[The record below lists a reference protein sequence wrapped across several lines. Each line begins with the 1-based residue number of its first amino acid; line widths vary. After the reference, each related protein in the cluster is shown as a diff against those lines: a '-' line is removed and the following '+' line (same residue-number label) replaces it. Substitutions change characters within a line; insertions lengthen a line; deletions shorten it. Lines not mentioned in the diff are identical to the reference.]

1 MKPITNMD
9 ISAQNQGDDSPSV
22 NSPQQPGIR
31 ADLDECLNYASWQ
44 NSVPFLKSLEVHNH
58 SAETLTDL
66 VLSMH
71 TEPEFARPKQWQ
83 FDRIKPQTSI
93 KVNDLL
99 VDLDP
104 AYLNGLNEA
113 ERGQVC
119 FSLQQGETKLAER
132 IDDVRVL
139 ARDEWGGFNAMADLL
154 AAFVMPND
162 PAIARILK
170 AASEILAQH
179 GHASALDGYQQQDPA
194 RAYMQGAAIWSA
206 VAAEGLS
213 YTNPPK
219 SFETVGQKT
228 RRPSTILKDGLATC
242 LDSSLLFAAALEAIG
257 LNSVLI
263 LVDGHCLAGFWV
275 IEHTFNNLI
284 ETDSAEVRKGLAGR
298 ELITFETTLVTN
310 HPPSPF
316 EDAIAAAKRRTQE
329 SAADEFLAAID
340 VNRARMAQIRPLASH
355 ADSQLKEVPQ
365 TTGHFAIPLPSLP
378 APAQFAIELP
388 EEIPK
393 TPEGRIERWQRKLLD
408 LSLRNRLLNFRSTQQ
423 TVPFFC
429 PNVPL
434 LEDQL
439 SNQSSIRVI
448 SLPEQNPL
456 GERDPALHFQ
466 KTGEDIHTEFAI
478 TALERNEIASP
489 LARLELDS
497 RLTNLYRIAKND
509 LAEGGTNT
517 LFLAVGFLKWK
528 RLPEDTK
535 SYRAPLLLIPVQLT
549 RKSVLS
555 QFHLRH
561 HEDDVRFNATLIQLL
576 KKDFDRDISQFE
588 TNLPQD
594 ESGVNI
600 PLVLDQMRRAVRDI
614 PGFEVI
620 DEIALSTFS
629 FSKYLMWK
637 DLVDRTAH
645 LEENRVVHH
654 LIRDPDKPFESDTT
668 TPIPAPRD
676 IDLNYG
682 PAELIHPLAADSSQL
697 AAIMAAAEGHDFVLI
712 GPPGT
717 GKSQTISNMIAQC
730 LANGKTVLFVA
741 EKTAALDVVYRR
753 LCQNGLGDVCLELH
767 SHSAE
772 RSKFYAQL
780 QKSWKSSG
788 KTDASEWIKV
798 NDRLKIKRDE
808 LNQYVAALH
817 EVDDSGWTVFR
828 GMGVAVKYRNRE
840 VPLLDWE
847 DALQIDVQRYETL
860 ESIID
865 EIALTFHALTP
876 NLALPPIT
884 ITSWSAS
891 WESNLLRTV
900 DSVIPTVSALQT
912 PLRNFVAAISL
923 EETDDDSLEM
933 VERLRILAGAMLEA
947 AREKLRIIFDKD
959 FSSLADQASRLKKE
973 ITAYQIAQSA
983 INAAYEQASIARIPV
998 DDLDYQWRQAAASF
1012 WPISIFAKRK
1022 VRKLLQSYAVSGA
1035 SDPEKDLPQIRLMQ
1049 KYLTNIANNPLADRT
1064 PQWKGLQTDVGE
1076 LTSFLQRAKRIRQTI
1091 LDFDQATNSQKVVSS
1106 KLAPVII
1113 DASTDH
1119 PLLTHAQALLDAY
1132 HTFIQA
1138 CNEFQEIAG
1147 GNLLDQDEPALI
1159 TSTLATLESIKT
1171 NRTELKRWVA
1181 WSAIK
1186 QLAHDNGLGTFVE
1199 ALEAQQ
1205 IEPEGLLKTFEVSYV
1220 RWWLPKAID
1229 RSDTL
1234 RQFQRF
1240 KHEDTIEDFR
1250 KLDQLART
1258 ESATQVRN
1266 QVAHD
1271 LPKPDQVPRKSELGL
1286 LRHQMGLKRPS
1297 KAIREV
1303 ISGMPDTFAKLAPCL
1318 LMSPLSIAQY
1328 LPPEQALFDV
1338 VIFDEASQITTWDA
1352 IGAIA
1357 RGRQTIIVGDP
1368 KQLPPT
1374 NFFGR
1379 DDSDEENEELEDYDR
1394 DLESILDEATVSGLP
1409 LLQLNWHYRSQHESL
1424 ISFSNWN
1431 YYDNKLITFPS
1442 TVTEDRAVSL
1452 KHLPHAIY
1460 DRGKS
1465 RTNKL
1470 EAETLV
1476 ADAVQ
1481 RMKSWLILPE
1491 DERPTLGVITFNSQ
1505 QQTLIQDLFDQ
1516 SLREAPELEWFF
1528 DDARIEPTIVKNLE
1542 NVQGDERDVMLFS
1555 ITNGP
1560 DAARREVGHVSLNF
1574 GALNRQGG
1582 ERRLNVAVTR
1592 ARQEL
1597 IVYVSFLPDQLK
1609 AERTTYQ
1616 GVRDLKAFLEY
1627 AQKGTSIRSANSV
1640 EAEHEF
1646 ESPFEEAVATALM
1659 AKGWQ
1664 VIPQVGV
1671 SAFRVDLGI
1680 VHPDQ
1685 PGTFLAG
1692 IECDGAAYHRAATAR
1707 DRDKIRE
1714 QVLRN
1719 LDWEIL
1725 RIWSPDWWYDSQGA
1739 LETIDLRLQEFLE
1752 VSRREEAAL
1761 ITAQPTASVDEAVNA
1776 ESVVDS
1782 VSETPETTPD
1792 TTPVTE
1798 ADLTSFSPAPDQ
1810 FYDPAY
1816 TEQLQAMIQAI
1827 LVAEAPLRD
1836 DVLAQKI
1843 ARVHGW
1849 ERTGKRIRERVFALI
1864 ETAPQTEEST
1874 GRFIWSSQG
1883 PQETLE

>member
-1 MKPITNMD
+1 MKLITKMENP
-9 ISAQNQGDDSPSV
+9 AQNQDENASV
-22 NSPQQPGIR
+22 TLTQQPGIR
-31 ADLDECLNYASWQ
+31 AELDECLNYASWQ
-44 NSVPFLKSLEVHNH
+44 NSVPFLKSLEIHNP
-58 SAETLTDL
+58 STEMKTDL
-66 VLSMH
+66 VLNMH
-71 TEPEFARPKQWQ
+71 TEPPFARPKQWH
-83 FDRIKPQTSI
+83 FERIAPGTSI
-93 KVNDLL
+93 QVHDTL

-113 ERGQVC
+113 ERGQVR
-119 FSLQQGETKLAER
+119 FSLKQGETLLEEQIDEVR
-132 IDDVRVL
+132 IL
-139 ARDEWGGFNAMADLL
+139 ARDEWGGFYAMADLL

-162 PAIARILK
+162 PAIARLLK

-179 GHASALDGYQQQDPA
+179 GHSASLDGYQQQDPA
-194 RAYMQGAAIWSA
+194 RAFIQAAAIWSA
-206 VAAEGLS
+206 IAAEGLT

-228 RRPSTILKDGLATC
+228 RRPAQILKDGLATC

-257 LNSVLI
+257 LNPALI
-263 LVDGHCLAGFWV
+263 LVDGHCFVGFWV
-275 IEHTFNNLI
+275 IERTFNHLI
-284 ETDSAEVRKGLAGR
+284 ETDSAEVRKGLAAR
-298 ELITFETTLVTN
+298 ELITLETTLVTN
-310 HPPSPF
+310 RPPSPF
-316 EDAIAAAKRRTQE
+316 EDAIAAAKLRTLE

-340 VNRARMAQIRPLASH
+340 LNRARMAQIRPLASH
-355 ADSQLKEVPQ
+355 ADSDSKEVTPSA
-365 TTGHFAIPLPSLP
+365 GDFPVPLPSLP
-378 APAQFAIELP
+378 APGELAIDLP
-388 EEIPK
+388 EEEPK

-408 LSLRNRLLNFRSTQQ
+408 LSLRNRLLNFRSTKQ
-423 TVPFFC
+423 TIPFFC
-429 PNVPL
+429 PDVPL
-434 LEDQL
+434 LEDRL

-456 GERDPALHFQ
+456 GERDPSLHFQ
-466 KTGEDIHTEFAI
+466 KTGQDIHTEFAI
-478 TALERNEIASP
+478 SALEQNEIPSP
-489 LARLELDS
+489 LTRLELDA
-497 RLTNLYRIAKND
+497 RLTNLYRTAKND

-528 RLPEDTK
+528 RTPEDTR
-535 SYRAPLLLIPVQLT
+535 SYRAPLLLIPVKLT

-555 QFHLRH
+555 QFHLRQ

-588 TNLPQD
+588 SDLPQD
-594 ESGVNI
+594 ESGVDV

-637 DLVDRTAH
+637 DLVDRTEH
-645 LEENRVVHH
+645 LEENRVVRH
-654 LIRDPDKPFESDTT
+654 LIRDPDKPFEAETT
-668 TPIPAPRD
+668 TDIPAPQD
-676 IDLNYG
+676 IDRNYE
-682 PAELIHPLAADSSQL
+682 PAQLIHPLAADSSQL

-767 SHSAE
+767 SRSAE
-772 RSKFYAQL
+772 RSQFYSQL
-780 QKSWKSSG
+780 QRSWKASG
-788 KTDASEWIKV
+788 TTETDEWIKV

-808 LNQYVAALH
+808 LNEYVAALH
-817 EVDDSGWTVFR
+817 ATDSSGWSVFR
-828 GMGVAVKYRNRE
+828 GMGVSVKYHAME
-840 VPLLDWE
+840 APLLDWY
-847 DALQIDVQRYETL
+847 DSTPIDEQKLETL
-860 ESIID
+860 ENII
-865 EIALTFHALTP
+865 EEMALTFRAITP
-876 NLALPPIT
+876 NPALHSIT
-884 ITSWSAS
+884 RTSWSAA

-900 DSVIPTVSALQT
+900 DSVIPIVSALEA
-912 PLRNFVAAISL
+912 PLRNFAKSIGL
-923 EETDDDSLEM
+923 EEADDYS
-933 VERLRILAGAMLEA
+933 VKRYKQLRILAGTLQEA
-947 AREKLRIIFDKD
+947 AREKLRIIFDED
-959 FSSLADQASRLKKE
+959 FSSLADQASKLKKE
-973 ITAYQIAQSA
+973 ITAYKIAQSA
-983 INAAYEQASIARIPV
+983 SSATYEPESIPRIPV
-998 DDLDYQWRQAAASF
+998 DDLDFQWRQATTSF
-1012 WPISIFAKRK
+1012 WPISFFAKRK
-1022 VRKLLQSYAVSGA
+1022 VQKLLQTYTASGIA
-1035 SDPEKDLPQIRLMQ
+1035 DPEKDLPQIRLMQ
-1049 KYLTNIANNPLADRT
+1049 KYLTNISNNPLANRT
-1064 PQWKGLQTDVGE
+1064 PHWNGLQTNVGE
-1076 LTSFLQRAKRIRQTI
+1076 LTSFLQRAEQIRQTI
-1091 LDFDQATNSQKVVSS
+1091 VEFGQATNSLEVVSS
-1106 KLAPVII
+1106 RLAPVII
-1113 DASTDH
+1113 DDSTDH
-1119 PLLTHAQALLDAY
+1119 RLLADAQALIDANDA
-1132 HTFIQA
+1132 FIQA
-1138 CNEFQEIAG
+1138 CTEFREIAG
-1147 GNLLDQDEPALI
+1147 GNLFDQEEPRLI
-1159 TSTLATLESIKT
+1159 SSTLATLESIKAS
-1171 NRTELKRWVA
+1171 RTELKRWVA

-1186 QLAHDNGLGTFVE
+1186 QQAFKNGLGPFIE
-1199 ALEAQQ
+1199 ALEAEQ
-1205 IEPEGLLKTFEVSYV
+1205 IKPEGLRQTFEVAFV

-1250 KLDQLART
+1250 RLDQLART
-1258 ESATQVRN
+1258 ESATQVRHR
-1266 QVAHD
+1266 VAHD

-1303 ISGMPDTFAKLAPCL
+1303 ISGMPETFAKLAPCL

-1338 VIFDEASQITTWDA
+1338 VVFDEASQITTWDA

-1379 DDSDEENEELEDYDR
+1379 TDSDEENEELEDYDR
-1394 DLESILDEATVSGLP
+1394 DLESILDEATASGLP

-1431 YYDNKLITFPS
+1431 YYENKLITFPS

-1452 KHLPHAIY
+1452 KHLPEAIY

-1465 RTNKL
+1465 RTNRI

-1476 ADAVQ
+1476 ADAVE
-1481 RMKSWLILPE
+1481 RMKVWLTLPE
-1491 DERPTLGVITFNSQ
+1491 DDRPTLGVITFNSQ

-1560 DAARREVGHVSLNF
+1560 DEARREIGHVSLNF

-1627 AQKGTSIRSANSV
+1627 AQKGKAIRGLNV
-1640 EAEHEF
+1640 LEGEHGF
-1646 ESPFEEAVATALM
+1646 ESSFEEAVASALIK
-1659 AKGWQ
+1659 KGWQ
-1664 VIPQVGV
+1664 VVPQVGV
-1671 SAFRVDLGI
+1671 SAFRIDLGI

-1685 PGTFLAG
+1685 AGAFLAG
-1692 IECDGAAYHRAATAR
+1692 IECDGAAYHRSATAR

-1714 QVLRN
+1714 QVLRK
-1719 LDWEIL
+1719 LGWEIL
-1725 RIWSPDWWYDSQGA
+1725 RVWSPDWWYDSEGA
-1739 LETIDLRLQEFLE
+1739 LTAIDLKLQELLE
-1752 VSRREEAAL
+1752 HSRREGNT
-1761 ITAQPTASVDEAVNA
+1761 IDVPQP
-1776 ESVVDS
+1776 
-1782 VSETPETTPD
+1782 
-1792 TTPVTE
+1792 
-1798 ADLTSFSPAPDQ
+1798 
-1810 FYDPAY
+1810 
-1816 TEQLQAMIQAI
+1816 
-1827 LVAEAPLRD
+1827 
-1836 DVLAQKI
+1836 
-1843 ARVHGW
+1843 
-1849 ERTGKRIRERVFALI
+1849 
-1864 ETAPQTEEST
+1864 
-1874 GRFIWSSQG
+1874 
-1883 PQETLE
+1883 

>member
-1 MKPITNMD
+1 MKPITKME
-9 ISAQNQGDDSPSV
+9 ISAQNQDDDSPSV
-22 NSPQQPGIR
+22 NPPQQIGIR
-31 ADLDECLNYASWQ
+31 ADLDLCLNYASWQ
-44 NSVPFLKSLEVHNH
+44 NSVPFLKALEIHNH
-58 SAETLTDL
+58 SSEMMSDL
-66 VLSMH
+66 VLEMQ
-71 TEPEFARPKQWQ
+71 TEPPFARPKQWH
-83 FDRIKPQTSI
+83 FERIAPGTSI
-93 KVNDLL
+93 KVNDTLI
-99 VDLDP
+99 DLDP

-113 ERGQVC
+113 ERGQVR
-119 FSLQQGETKLAER
+119 FSLQQGERVLEER
-132 IDDVRVL
+132 LDDVRVL
-139 ARDEWGGFNAMADLL
+139 ARDEWGGFYAMADLL

-170 AASEILAQH
+170 AAGEILAQH
-179 GHASALDGYQQQDPA
+179 GHSAALDGYQQQDPA
-194 RAYMQGAAIWSA
+194 RAFMQGAAIWSA
-206 VAAEGLS
+206 IAAEGLT

-228 RRPSTILKDGLATC
+228 RRPAQILNDGLATC

-257 LNSVLI
+257 LNPVLI
-263 LVDGHCLAGFWV
+263 LVEGHSFVGFWV
-275 IEHTFNNLI
+275 IERTFHHLI
-284 ETDSAEVRKGLAGR
+284 ETDSAEIRKGLAAR
-298 ELITFETTLVTN
+298 ELITFETTLVT
-310 HPPSPF
+310 HRPPSPF
-316 EDAIAAAKRRTQE
+316 EAAIAAAKLRTLE
-329 SAADEFLAAID
+329 SVSDEFVAAID
-340 VNRARMAQIRPLASH
+340 VNRARMGQIRPLASH
-355 ADSQLKEVPQ
+355 EDSQIKEVPPH
-365 TTGHFAIPLPSLP
+365 TGNVAIPLPAMP
-378 APAQFAIELP
+378 APGELALDFS
-388 EEIPK
+388 EETPK

-408 LSLRNRLLNFRSTQQ
+408 LSLRNRLLNFRSTKQ

-429 PNVPL
+429 PDVPL
-434 LEDQL
+434 LEDRL
-439 SNQSSIRVI
+439 ANQSSIRVI

-456 GERDPALHFQ
+456 GERDAKLHFQ
-466 KTGEDIHTEFAI
+466 KTGQDIHTEFAVS
-478 TALERNEIASP
+478 ALERNEISSP
-489 LARLELDS
+489 LPRMELDA
-497 RLTNLYRIAKND
+497 RLTNLYRIARND

-528 RLPEDTK
+528 RTPEDAR
-535 SYRAPLLLIPVQLT
+535 SYRAPLLLIPVKLT

-576 KKDFDRDISQFE
+576 KKDFDRDISHFE
-588 TNLPQD
+588 ADLPQD
-594 ESGVNI
+594 ESGIDV

-645 LEENRVVHH
+645 LEENRVVRH

-668 TPIPAPRD
+668 TAIPAPQD
-676 IDLNYG
+676 IDRKYI
-682 PAELIHPLAADSSQL
+682 PTQLIHPLAADSSQL

-772 RSKFYAQL
+772 RKQFYSQL
-780 QKSWKSSG
+780 QKAWKASG
-788 KTDASEWIKV
+788 KTDPSEWIKV

-808 LNQYVAALH
+808 LNHYVAALH
-817 EVDDSGWTVFR
+817 ELDASGWTVYR
-828 GMGVAVKYRNRE
+828 GMGVSVKYRSLE
-840 VPLLDWE
+840 APLLDW
-847 DALQIDVQRYETL
+847 DDSVQIDEQKWEAL
-860 ESIID
+860 ENIID
-865 EIALTFHALTP
+865 EIALTFRTITP
-876 NLALPPIT
+876 NPALNSIRT
-884 ITSWSAS
+884 TNWSAS
-891 WESNLLRTV
+891 WEANLLRTI
-900 DSVIPTVSALQT
+900 DTVIPAVAALES
-912 PLRNFVAAISL
+912 PLRNFVSAIGLEESDDYSL
-923 EETDDDSLEM
+923 ELYQ
-933 VERLRILAGAMLEA
+933 RLRMLAGTLQEA

-959 FSSLADQASRLKKE
+959 FSSLADQARKLKKD

-983 INAAYEQASIARIPV
+983 ISATYEPESLISIPV
-998 DDLDYQWRQAAASF
+998 DDLDFQWRQAKSSF
-1012 WPISIFAKRK
+1012 WPISFFAKRK
-1022 VRKLLQSYAVSGA
+1022 VQKLLQTYAASGV
-1035 SDPEKDLPQIRLMQ
+1035 SDPEKDLSQIRLMQ
-1049 KYLTNIANNPLADRT
+1049 KYLTNITNNALANRT
-1064 PQWKGLQTDVGE
+1064 PHWNGLQTEVGE
-1076 LTSFLQRAKRIRQTI
+1076 LTSFLQRAQEIRQTI
-1091 LDFDQATNSQKVVSS
+1091 VDFGQATDSLKLISS
-1106 KLAPVII
+1106 RLAPVII
-1113 DASTDH
+1113 DDSTDH
-1119 PLLTHAQALLDAY
+1119 PLLEAAQALLDANQA
-1132 HTFIQA
+1132 FIQSCTA
-1138 CNEFQEIAG
+1138 FREIAG
-1147 GNLLDQDEPALI
+1147 GNLFHKEEPRLI
-1159 TSTLATLESIKT
+1159 NSTLATLESIKA

-1181 WSAIK
+1181 WSAMK
-1186 QLAHDNGLGTFVE
+1186 QQAQNNDLDQFVE
-1199 ALEAQQ
+1199 ALETQQ
-1205 IEPEGLLKTFEVSYV
+1205 ITPEGLRQTFEVSFV
-1220 RWWLPKAID
+1220 RWWLPQAID

-1250 KLDQLART
+1250 RLDQLART

-1266 QVAHD
+1266 QVTHD

-1286 LRHQMGLKRPS
+1286 LRHQMNLKRPS

-1303 ISGMPDTFAKLAPCL
+1303 ISGMPETFARLAPCL

-1338 VIFDEASQITTWDA
+1338 IIFDEASQITTWDA

-1379 DDSDEENEELEDYDR
+1379 ADDDEENEELEDYDR
-1394 DLESILDEATVSGLP
+1394 DLESILDEATASGLP

-1424 ISFSNWN
+1424 IAFSNWN
-1431 YYDNKLITFPS
+1431 YYENNLITFPS
-1442 TVTEDRAVSL
+1442 AVTDDRAVSL
-1452 KHLPHAIY
+1452 KHLPEAIY

-1465 RTNKL
+1465 RTNRI

-1476 ADAVQ
+1476 ADAVE
-1481 RMKSWLILPE
+1481 RMKSWLSLAE

-1516 SLREAPELEWFF
+1516 SLREAPELEWYF

-1560 DAARREVGHVSLNF
+1560 DEAHREAGHVSLNF

-1627 AQKGTSIRSANSV
+1627 AQKGKSILGANTGD
-1640 EAEHEF
+1640 AGHEF
-1646 ESPFEEAVATALM
+1646 ESLFEEAVASALTT
-1659 AKGWQ
+1659 KGWQ
-1664 VIPQVGV
+1664 IVPQVGV

-1680 VHPDQ
+1680 VHPDK
-1685 PGTFLAG
+1685 PGSFLAG

-1719 LDWEIL
+1719 LGWEIL
-1725 RIWSPDWWYDSQGA
+1725 RVWSPDWWYDSQGA
-1739 LETIDLRLQEFLE
+1739 LDTIDLRLQELLE
-1752 VSRREEAAL
+1752 NSRSEDTAL
-1761 ITAQPTASVDEAVNA
+1761 DDA
-1776 ESVVDS
+1776 ESTNLIV
-1782 VSETPETTPD
+1782 EPR
-1792 TTPVTE
+1792 
-1798 ADLTSFSPAPDQ
+1798 AP
-1810 FYDPAY
+1810 
-1816 TEQLQAMIQAI
+1816 
-1827 LVAEAPLRD
+1827 
-1836 DVLAQKI
+1836 
-1843 ARVHGW
+1843 
-1849 ERTGKRIRERVFALI
+1849 
-1864 ETAPQTEEST
+1864 
-1874 GRFIWSSQG
+1874 
-1883 PQETLE
+1883 

>member
-1 MKPITNMD
+1 MEN
-9 ISAQNQGDDSPSV
+9 SAQNQDDDSPV
-22 NSPQQPGIR
+22 NPPQQPGIR

-44 NSVPFLKSLEVHNH
+44 NSVPFLKSLEVHNR

-71 TEPEFARPKQWQ
+71 TEPEFARPKQWR
-83 FDRIKPQTSI
+83 FERIKPGTSI

-104 AYLNGLNEA
+104 SYLNGLNEA

-119 FSLQQGETKLAER
+119 FSLHQGDTKLEER
-132 IDDVRVL
+132 IDDVRIL

-170 AASEILAQH
+170 AASEILVQH

-194 RAYMQGAAIWSA
+194 RAFMQGAAIWSA
-206 VAAEGLS
+206 VAAEGLT

-228 RRPSTILKDGLATC
+228 RRPSLILKDGLATC

-257 LNSVLI
+257 LNPVLI
-263 LVDGHCLAGFWV
+263 LVDGHCFAGFWV

-284 ETDSAEVRKGLAGR
+284 ETDSAEVRKGLAAR
-298 ELITFETTLVTN
+298 ELITFETTLITN
-310 HPPSPF
+310 RPPSPF
-316 EDAIAAAKRRTQE
+316 EAAMAAAKLRTLE
-329 SAADEFLAAID
+329 SAADEFIAAID
-340 VNRARMAQIRPLASH
+340 INRARMAQIRPLASH
-355 ADSQLKEVPQ
+355 ADSQLKEVPPSA
-365 TTGHFAIPLPSLP
+365 GHFAIPLPSMP
-378 APAQFAIELP
+378 APGALAIDPP
-388 EEIPK
+388 EEKPK

-408 LSLRNRLLNFRSTQQ
+408 LSLRNRLLNFRSTKQ

-434 LEDQL
+434 LEDRIA
-439 SNQSSIRVI
+439 NQSSIRVI

-456 GERDPALHFQ
+456 GERDAKLHFQ
-466 KTGEDIHTEFAI
+466 KTGQDIHTEFAL
-478 TALERNEIASP
+478 TALERNEITSP
-489 LARLELDS
+489 LTRLELDT
-497 RLTNLYRIAKND
+497 RLTNLYRTAKND

-528 RLPEDTK
+528 RLPEDTR
-535 SYRAPLLLIPVQLT
+535 SYRAPLLLIPIKLT

-588 TNLPQD
+588 TDLPQD
-594 ESGVNI
+594 ESGVDV

-637 DLVDRTAH
+637 DLVDRTEL

-654 LIRDPDKPFESDTT
+654 LIRDPDKPFESNTT
-668 TPIPAPRD
+668 TAIPAAQD
-676 IDLNYG
+676 IDRNYV
-682 PAELIHPLAADSSQL
+682 PAQLIHPLAADSSQL

-772 RSKFYAQL
+772 RSQFYSQL
-780 QKSWKSSG
+780 QKSWKSTE
-788 KTDASEWIKV
+788 KTDAREWIKV
-798 NDRLKIKRDE
+798 NERLKIKRDE
-808 LNQYVAALH
+808 LNQYVVALH
-817 EVDDSGWTVFR
+817 AVDSTGWSVFR
-828 GMGVAVKYRNRE
+828 GMGVAVKYYNLDA
-840 VPLLDWE
+840 PLLDWD
-847 DALQIDVQRYETL
+847 DAIQIDEQKFETL
-860 ESIID
+860 ENLID
-865 EIALTFHALTP
+865 EIELTFRAITP
-876 NLALPPIT
+876 NPALKSIT
-884 ITSWSAS
+884 TTSWSAS

-900 DSVIPTVSALQT
+900 ESVIPTVSALEA
-912 PLRNFVAAISL
+912 PLRNFVNGIGL
-923 EETDDDSLEM
+923 EETDDYSLKM
-933 VERLRILAGAMLEA
+933 YKHLRILAGTLQEA

-959 FSSLADQASRLKKE
+959 FSSLADQVSRLKKE
-973 ITAYQIAQSA
+973 ITAYQVAQSA
-983 INAAYEQASIARIPV
+983 INATYESESINRIPV
-998 DDLDYQWRQAAASF
+998 DDLDFQWRQAAASF
-1012 WPISIFAKRK
+1012 WPISFFAKRK
-1022 VRKLLQSYAVSGA
+1022 VQKLLQSYAVSGV

-1049 KYLTNIANNPLADRT
+1049 KYLTNIANNPLANRT
-1064 PQWKGLQTDVGE
+1064 PHWNGLQTDVGE
-1076 LTSFLQRAKRIRQTI
+1076 LTSFLQRAEQIRKTI
-1091 LDFDQATNSQKVVSS
+1091 VEFGQVTNSLKVVSS

-1113 DASTDH
+1113 DDSTDH
-1119 PLLTHAQALLDAY
+1119 PLLADAQAFLAANDA
-1132 HTFIQA
+1132 FIQA
-1138 CNEFQEIAG
+1138 CTEFREIAG
-1147 GNLLDQDEPALI
+1147 GNLFNNEEPRLI
-1159 TSTLATLESIKT
+1159 SSTLATLESIKA
-1171 NRTELKRWVA
+1171 NRTELKRWVS

-1186 QLAHDNGLGTFVE
+1186 QQAFGNGLGLFVE

-1205 IEPEGLLKTFEVSYV
+1205 IKPEGLRTTFEVSFV

-1229 RSDTL
+1229 RNDTL

-1240 KHEDTIEDFR
+1240 KHEDTIEDFCR
-1250 KLDQLART
+1250 LDQLART

-1303 ISGMPDTFAKLAPCL
+1303 ISGMPETFAKLAPCL

-1379 DDSDEENEELEDYDR
+1379 ADGDEENEELEDYDR
-1394 DLESILDEATVSGLP
+1394 DLESILDEATASGLP

-1431 YYDNKLITFPS
+1431 YYENKLITFPS
-1442 TVTEDRAVSL
+1442 AVTEDRAVSL
-1452 KHLPHAIY
+1452 KHLPEAIY

-1465 RTNKL
+1465 RTNQI

-1476 ADAVQ
+1476 ADAVE
-1481 RMKSWLILPE
+1481 RMKSWLTLAE
-1491 DERPTLGVITFNSQ
+1491 DDRPTLGVITFNSQ

-1528 DDARIEPTIVKNLE
+1528 DDARIEPTVVKNLE

-1560 DAARREVGHVSLNF
+1560 DEARRAIGHVSLNF

-1627 AQKGTSIRSANSV
+1627 AQKGKSVRGTNPV

-1646 ESPFEEAVATALM
+1646 ESPFEEAVASALM

-1664 VIPQVGV
+1664 IVPQVGV

-1680 VHPDQ
+1680 VHPDK
-1685 PGTFLAG
+1685 PGSFLAG
-1692 IECDGAAYHRAATAR
+1692 IECDGAAYHRVATAR

-1714 QVLRN
+1714 QVLRK

-1725 RIWSPDWWYDSQGA
+1725 RVWSPDWWYDSQGA
-1739 LETIDLRLQEFLE
+1739 LETIDLILQEFLE
-1752 VSRREEAAL
+1752 NSRREQAAL
-1761 ITAQPTASVDEAVNA
+1761 VDHEPAILIDEPDNA
-1776 ESVVDS
+1776 ESVSDN
-1782 VSETPETTPD
+1782 PETNP
-1792 TTPVTE
+1792 
-1798 ADLTSFSPAPDQ
+1798 
-1810 FYDPAY
+1810 
-1816 TEQLQAMIQAI
+1816 
-1827 LVAEAPLRD
+1827 
-1836 DVLAQKI
+1836 
-1843 ARVHGW
+1843 
-1849 ERTGKRIRERVFALI
+1849 
-1864 ETAPQTEEST
+1864 
-1874 GRFIWSSQG
+1874 
-1883 PQETLE
+1883 